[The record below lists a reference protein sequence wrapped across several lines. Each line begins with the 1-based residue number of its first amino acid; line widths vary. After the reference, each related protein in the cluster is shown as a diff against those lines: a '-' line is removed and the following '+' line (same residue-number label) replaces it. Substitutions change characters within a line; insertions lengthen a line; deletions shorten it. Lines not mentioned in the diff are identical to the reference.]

1 MSLLDIRVFPEPSL
15 RTPAREVATF
25 DRELEVF
32 IRDLWETMLA
42 FDGVGLAATQVGVGL
57 SVCVISWKE
66 NRLVLVNPRIVL
78 EEGEQVGDE
87 GCLSFPGIFEK
98 VRRPMK
104 VRVEAQDEKGKP
116 LSIEA
121 EGFLARALCHEI
133 DHLGGRLLI
142 DHLSPLKREIVRKK
156 LLKRAREARKDR

>member
-66 NRLVLVNPRIVL
+66 NRLILVNPRIVL

-156 LLKRAREARKDR
+156 LLKRAREAMKDR

>member
-1 MSLLDIRVFPEPSL
+1 MSLLEIRVFPEPSL

-66 NRLVLVNPRIVL
+66 NRLILVNPRIVL

-133 DHLGGRLLI
+133 DHLEGRLLI

>member
-66 NRLVLVNPRIVL
+66 NRLILVNPRIVL

-116 LSIEA
+116 VSIEA

-133 DHLGGRLLI
+133 DHLEGRLLI

>member
-66 NRLVLVNPRIVL
+66 NRLILVNPRIVL

-133 DHLGGRLLI
+133 DHLGGHLLI

>member
-1 MSLLDIRVFPEPSL
+1 MSLLEIRVFPEPSL
-15 RTPAREVATF
+15 RTPAREVTTF

-66 NRLVLVNPRIVL
+66 NRLILVNPRIVL

-98 VRRPMK
+98 VLRPMK

>member
-1 MSLLDIRVFPEPSL
+1 MILLDIRVFPEPSL

-66 NRLVLVNPRIVL
+66 NRLILVNPRIVL

-98 VRRPMK
+98 VLRPMK

-133 DHLGGRLLI
+133 DHLEGRLLI

>member
-66 NRLVLVNPRIVL
+66 NRLILVNPRIVL

>member
-1 MSLLDIRVFPEPSL
+1 MNLLEIRVFPEPSL
-15 RTPAREVATF
+15 RTPAREVTTF

>member
-1 MSLLDIRVFPEPSL
+1 MSLLEIRVFPEPSL

>member
-133 DHLGGRLLI
+133 DHLGGHLLI

>member
-1 MSLLDIRVFPEPSL
+1 MSLLEIRVFPEPSL
-15 RTPAREVATF
+15 RTPAREVTTF

-66 NRLVLVNPRIVL
+66 NRLILVNPRIVL

-98 VRRPMK
+98 VLRPMK

-133 DHLGGRLLI
+133 DHLEGRLLI

>member
-66 NRLVLVNPRIVL
+66 NRLILVNPRIVL

-98 VRRPMK
+98 VLRPMK

-133 DHLGGRLLI
+133 DHLEGRLLI

>member
-1 MSLLDIRVFPEPSL
+1 MSLLEIRVFPEPSL
-15 RTPAREVATF
+15 RTPAREVTTF

-98 VRRPMK
+98 VLRPMK

-133 DHLGGRLLI
+133 DHLEGRLLI

>member
-66 NRLVLVNPRIVL
+66 NRLILVNPRIVL

-133 DHLGGRLLI
+133 DHLEGRLLI